1 VAVVNETFVSTYL
14 RGENPM
20 GHRVKLAV
28 LETLADPVRE
38 PWFEIVGVVADVT
51 NNGLEASVQPEVWV
65 PYTVTGSG
73 EQLLLVRSEQEPMAL
88 MMTCVKRCG
97 RPMPVS
103 RWPFRARSRIASAN
117 RYMQALALAFS

>member
-1 VAVVNETFVSTYL
+1 LQQVSEGYFRVLRIPLRMGRALSEAEINDARKVAVVNETFVSTYL

-51 NNGLEASVQPEVWV
+51 NNGLEASVP
-65 PYTVTGSG
+65 GSVG
-73 EQLLLVRSEQEPMAL
+73 AVHRHRFGRAGSVGAL
-88 MMTCVKRCG
+88 GTRTDG
-97 RPMPVS
+97 
-103 RWPFRARSRIASAN
+103 AN
-117 RYMQALALAFS
+117 E